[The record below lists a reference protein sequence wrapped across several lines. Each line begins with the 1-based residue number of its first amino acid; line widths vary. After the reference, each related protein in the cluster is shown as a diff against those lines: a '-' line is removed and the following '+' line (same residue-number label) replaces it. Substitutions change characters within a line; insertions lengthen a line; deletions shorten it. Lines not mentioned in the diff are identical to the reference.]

1 MSHLFPDEFDGERVL
16 SVRVGRSCLEAF
28 LDGLDLLRDGR
39 QHSLLQTIELVEAA
53 PSADLA
59 QANED
64 SAHGLKV
71 NEMELH
77 YTKYILT
84 LKWFNILLT
93 VKF

>member
-1 MSHLFPDEFDGERVL
+1 M
-16 SVRVGRSCLEAF
+16 RVGRSCLETF

-64 SAHGLKV
+64 SAHGLKF
-71 NEMELH
+71 NSNDI
-77 YTKYILT
+77 KYILSSEQFIIFK
-84 LKWFNILLT
+84 LSSSRNI
-93 VKF
+93 